1 MADEIIKSDAN
12 RVNVAAGVT
21 NDANQDIVQLRVD
34 PHSKKLLVETPVM
47 DGNGTDETFTITN
60 ANIAY
65 AVPTTPPSQNYTLII
80 YNPSNSDIYLR
91 FTPGTTAGIKLA
103 SGNIFSFDLGANQ
116 QIYIYSSS
124 SGQTINLSY
133 KII

>member
-21 NDANQDIVQLRVD
+21 NDTKQDIVQLRVD
-34 PHSKKLLVETPVM
+34 PYSKKLLVETPVM

-60 ANIAY
+60 ANTAY
-65 AVPTTPPSQNYTLII
+65 AVPTTPPSQNYALII
-80 YNPSNSDIYLR
+80 YNASNSDIYFR
-91 FTPGTTAGIKLA
+91 FTPGTTAGIKLT
-103 SGNIFSFDLGANQ
+103 SGSIFSVDLGGNQ
-116 QIYIYSSS
+116 QIYIYSPLA
-124 SGQTINLSY
+124 GQIINLSY

>member
-47 DGNGTDETFTITN
+47 DGNGTDEIFTITDTN
-60 ANIAY
+60 TAY
-65 AVPTTPPSQNYTLII
+65 AVPVTPPSQNYTLVI
-80 YNPSNSDIYLR
+80 YNSSNSDIYLR

-103 SGNIFSFDLGANQ
+103 SGCVISFDLGGNQ
-116 QIYIYSSS
+116 QIYIYSPLA
-124 SGQTINLSY
+124 GQTINVSY

>member
-47 DGNGTDETFTITN
+47 GGDGTDETFTITN
-60 ANIAY
+60 ANTAY
-65 AVPTTPPSQNYTLII
+65 AVPITPPNRNYTLII
-80 YNPSNSDIYLR
+80 YNSSDSDIYLR
-91 FTPGTTAGIKLA
+91 FTSGTSAGIKLA
-103 SGNIFSFDLGANQ
+103 SGSIVSLDLGSNQ
-116 QIYIYSSS
+116 QIYIYSPLAN
-124 SGQTINLSY
+124 QTVNLSY